1 MTDIGGEDEHGDL
14 SDWIALGREANGI
27 RSFGRCRWRLEILEP
42 LKLLHLGG
50 EIEWRMRVALASA
63 TSS

>member
-1 MTDIGGEDEHGDL
+1 MAISAIG
-14 SDWIALGREANGI
+14 SRYREANGI